1 MQLRDAHNIPTLHFC
16 DTPGIMVGPEVK
28 NWPSSATPIGCLSP
42 VPISPCRFSSLS
54 SQSLWARRDHHG
66 EQRLQGRLSLRLL
79 VHRTIR
85 RHGPGRGGV
94 KLRYRNDLAAIEDPE
109 ERLAKCEGM
118 VAKLYDIGTAMNQAS
133 YFRFDD
139 TIDPAD
145 TWRWVVNLLKSIHL
159 APKPEGRD
167 GPAADTR
174 QRSEFILN
182 NYLLTEDYITTVPT
196 HRDIVSPHRQDP
208 RTASSHR

>member
-1 MQLRDAHNIPTLHFC
+1 MFVTGANLTVPFFIIILAKLMGPSRSSWRAAPTR
-16 DTPGIMVGPEVK
+16 P
-28 NWPSSATPIGCLSP
+28 
-42 VPISPCRFSSLS
+42 PISAPLGPPNNSAA
-54 SQSLWARRDHHG
+54 WAWK
-66 EQRLQGRLSLRLL
+66 
-79 VHRTIR
+79 
-85 RHGPGRGGV
+85 GGV